1 MACLTCASLIHMH
14 YLVPLVVALIPLVIA
29 PGLLSYF
36 DITPKIA
43 ILLFGASFTMLC
55 RRENERNVRL
65 LLSTRAGRW
74 FARLLGAAWLTAAI
88 ATAFSLHP
96 ALSLNGGNWRR
107 FGLVSQSA
115 LLLFTLLA
123 VAWLAADRKNVLT
136 LLRAACAS
144 GALASLY
151 GISQYF
157 GWDPLL
163 PAGAYQAGEGT
174 FTIVRPPGTL
184 GHADYFAAW
193 LVGIVFFSIALTR
206 LEQERWRKIS
216 AGVAGTLAIT
226 AIVLSGTRSALLGLV
241 VGGVLLAIVERRR
254 IGKPALA
261 IGLASLTAMALF
273 FFSPVGAKLRARLHW
288 SLEDARGGARL
299 PLWRDSL
306 RMSMHR
312 PIAGFGPESFATEFP
327 QFESIE
333 LARAYPDFYHE
344 SPHNIFLDAL
354 TTEGILGLLA
364 LLGVC
369 ILAVM
374 TAMDALHSGNDM
386 SAALVAAFA
395 GTLACQ
401 QFTVFIPVT
410 ALYFFLIVGLLVVRS
425 QPAKP
430 APPNAPSK
438 VFRWLFPVGIAAA
451 LFFAYF
457 AARLLAADAALATVH
472 RRIELEDALGAARA
486 YQTELRWHLPGAGSD
501 LNYSRAMQQLA
512 SHSRDFA
519 TQLQARQQAM
529 EAGIRATSTAEDR
542 QNAWFNLA
550 TLFATANDV
559 TGTERS
565 LRNAIAWA
573 PNWFKPHWSLAQ
585 LLEMTNRHAE
595 ALLEAQ
601 AAVERDGGHDPEV
614 TETLRRLE
622 QGRGAR

>member
-1 MACLTCASLIHMH
+1 MR
-14 YLVPLVVALIPLVIA
+14 YLVPLVVALIPLIVT
-29 PGLLSYF
+29 PGLLAYF

-43 ILLFGASFTMLC
+43 ILLFGTSLSLLY
-55 RRENERNVRL
+55 RRENERNLQELLGTRL
-65 LLSTRAGRW
+65 GRT
-74 FARLLGAAWLTAAI
+74 FAALLGATWLAAAI

-107 FGLVSQSA
+107 FGFVSWTA

-123 VAWLAADRKNVLT
+123 VAWLAVDQKNIRT

-144 GALASLY
+144 GALASTY

-163 PAGAYQAGEGT
+163 PATAYQAGEGA

-193 LVGIVFFSIALTR
+193 LVVIVFFGAALAR
-206 LEQERWRKIS
+206 LEQERWRKFAAGAVS
-216 AGVAGTLAIT
+216 ALAIA
-226 AIVLSGTRSALLGLV
+226 AIVLSGTRSALLGLII
-241 VGGVLLAIVERRR
+241 GAIVFAIAGRRR
-254 IGKPALA
+254 IGKSAVA
-261 IGLASLTAMALF
+261 IGLAGLATVALF
-273 FFSPVGAKLRARLHW
+273 FVSPAGAKLRARLHW
-288 SLEDARGGARL
+288 SIEDARGGARL
-299 PLWRDSL
+299 LLWRDSL

-327 QFESIE
+327 QFESLE

-354 TTEGILGLLA
+354 TAEGAPGLLV
-364 LLGVC
+364 LLGMC
-369 ILAVM
+369 ILAIN
-374 TAMDALHSGNDM
+374 ALRSE
-386 SAALVAAFA
+386 SEIAAALAAAFA
-395 GTLACQ
+395 GTLVCQ
-401 QFTVFIPVT
+401 QFTVFIPAT
-410 ALYFFLIVGLLVVRS
+410 ALYFFLIVGLLIVCSHSAR
-425 QPAKP
+425 PTHTTT
-430 APPNAPSK
+430 AP
-438 VFRWLFPVGIAAA
+438 RWFFPVGVIAA
-451 LFFAYF
+451 LFFAWF
-457 AARLLAADAALATVH
+457 ATRLLIADVSLAMAD
-472 RRIELEDALGAARA
+472 RRIQSEDARGAAQA
-486 YQTELRWHLPGAGSD
+486 YRVELRWQSAGTGSD

-512 SHSRDFA
+512 SHSQDFA

-550 TLFATANDV
+550 MLFAAENNV
-559 TGTERS
+559 AATERS

-585 LLEMTNRHAE
+585 LLEMTNRHSE

-601 AAVERDGGHDPEV
+601 AAVERNGGHDTEV
-614 TETLRRLE
+614 TETLRKLE
-622 QGRGAR
+622 R